1 MPKKHNT
8 ACKLRD
14 ICPDKIVD
22 KKKKKNFLFKNKM

>member
-14 ICPDKIVD
+14 ICPDEIVD
-22 KKKKKNFLFKNKM
+22 KKNNNFWFKSKM

>member
-22 KKKKKNFLFKNKM
+22 KKKKNFLFKNKM